1 MKTVEAQGYSKEK
14 ALEAT
19 GLEVEME
26 QLKNATIAWKKAG
39 FINIYKKTLPQQG

>member
-19 GLEVEME
+19 GLDVQLEM
-26 QLKNATIAWKKAG
+26 LKNAT
-39 FINIYKKTLPQQG
+39 FI